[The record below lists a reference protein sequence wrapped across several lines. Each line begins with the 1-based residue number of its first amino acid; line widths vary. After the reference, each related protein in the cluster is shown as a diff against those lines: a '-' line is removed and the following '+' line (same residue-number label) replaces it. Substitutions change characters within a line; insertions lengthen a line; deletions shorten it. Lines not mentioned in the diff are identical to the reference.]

1 MKQHQK
7 SGALSAEAIALH
19 ATLIEEWAI
28 KDAAGLTTL
37 MVAMQCLDRMHEAQE
52 IIAKEGILA
61 HDRFG
66 QARQHPASVVEK
78 EARSG
83 LLAAL
88 KHLNLD
94 LGSLE
99 DAKKQN
105 AKTTKG

>member
-1 MKQHQK
+1 MKPDQK
-7 SGALSAEAIALH
+7 TGALSAEARDLH

-28 KDAAGLTTL
+28 RDAAGLATL
-37 MVAMQCLDRMHEAQE
+37 MVACQCFDRMHEAQA

-78 EARSG
+78 ESRAG

-99 DAKKQN
+99 DAKKKN
-105 AKTTKG
+105 AKTTKT